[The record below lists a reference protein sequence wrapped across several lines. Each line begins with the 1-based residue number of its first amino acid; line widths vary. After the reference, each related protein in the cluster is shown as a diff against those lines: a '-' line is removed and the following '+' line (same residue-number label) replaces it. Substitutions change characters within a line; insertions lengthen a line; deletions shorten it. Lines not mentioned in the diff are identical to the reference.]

1 VEIRELAVPHAWEI
15 TPVIHSDDRGAFL
28 ETFRADRLAEAT
40 GRRFEL
46 RQGNTSIS
54 RRGVARGVHFADV
67 HEDGGAQ
74 AKYVT
79 ALVGSVIDFIVDI
92 RVGSPTFGRWDSV
105 ELTDA
110 NRKAVFLSEGLGH
123 LFVATSETATVNYL
137 VNDVYRPNREHGI
150 SPIDPALGLELPFPI
165 DELVLSA
172 QDVAAPTLAEAE
184 KSGLLPTWE
193 ASLARYAELGTGV
206 SA

>member
-1 VEIRELAVPHAWEI
+1 MPHAWEI
-15 TPVIHSDDRGAFL
+15 SPVIHGDARGAFL
-28 ETFRADRLAEAT
+28 ESFRADRLAEAT
-40 GRRFEL
+40 GRGFEL

-54 RRGVARGVHFADV
+54 RRGVARGVHFADI
-67 HEDGGAQ
+67 DQGGGGQ

-79 ALVGSVIDFIVDI
+79 VLVGAVTDYIIDI
-92 RVGSPTFGRWDSV
+92 RVGSPTFGKWDSV
-105 ELTDA
+105 ELDDQ

-123 LFVATSETATVNYL
+123 LFVVTSETATVNYL

-150 SPIDPALGLELPFPI
+150 SPVDPELGLGLRR

-172 QDVAAPTLAEAE
+172 QDVAAPTLAAAAAA
-184 KSGLLPTWE
+184 GLLPTWE
-193 ASLARYAELGTGV
+193 ASLARYSEQGT